1 MIGLACRRS
10 QKMRNYRIVGHKVL
24 LWATAGILLGGTM
37 LACQSRSGRGLPRYT
52 FTALN
57 EQLTT
62 YEDLADTVPQLT
74 FTDDDEE
81 VWVYF
86 FGPFATGDTWF
97 IRFLSPSGTGDRD
110 SDELTVAEGATKYFV
125 SAGGKIA
132 LFTEND
138 DWEIALFINGEEIG
152 RGAITINR
160 ASLGG

>member
-1 MIGLACRRS
+1 
-10 QKMRNYRIVGHKVL
+10 MRNHRIVGRKVL
-24 LWATAGILLGGTM
+24 LWATAAILLGGTM
-37 LACQSRSGRGLPRYT
+37 LACQTGGRRGLPGYT

-62 YEDLADTVPQLT
+62 YEDLVGTVPQLT
-74 FTDDDEE
+74 FTDNDEE

-110 SDELTVAEGATKYFV
+110 SDDQTVAEGATKYFV
-125 SAGGKIA
+125 SAGGEIA
-132 LFTEND
+132 LYTENG
-138 DWEIALFINGEEIG
+138 DWEIALYINDAEIG
-152 RGAITINR
+152 RGTITINR